1 MNSTARLM
9 TYNENANRQPQDPG
23 KAIRLQPSWMPAVLE
38 LLRNTY
44 ASNPSVETIAARA
57 GVHPVH
63 LCRSF
68 RKHQGMTIGQ
78 YLRRLKVDESRTLLA
93 ASGLSLSEIASRC
106 GFCDQSHFS
115 SVFKKVTGHTP
126 GQYRAAAHPS
136 SSTPLQA

>member
-1 MNSTARLM
+1 MNSTATLM
-9 TYNENANRQPQDPG
+9 TYNDETDRTPQGPA
-23 KAIRLQPSWMPAVLE
+23 KVIRLQPGWMPTVLE

-44 ASNPSVETIAARA
+44 ASNPSVDEIAARA

-78 YLRRLKVDESRTLLA
+78 YIRGLKVEDARSLLA
-93 ASGLSLSEIASRC
+93 ASELSLSEIASRC

-115 SVFKKVTGHTP
+115 SVFKKLTGQTP
-126 GQYRAAAHPS
+126 GQYRATARPRSIPPPPA
-136 SSTPLQA
+136 